1 MGAKLEFIG
10 ANGNVINLFDN
21 PYYGIT
27 NIDGFTVADVEVA
40 SSTTA
45 SIDGDV
51 INNLRVTP
59 RTVVLDLKVKNNVNV
74 ETAKRWLLQTVKP
87 KLPGRIRMTQDG
99 RETELSGI
107 VENIEMP
114 RFTNGVICQVTLYC
128 SVPYWQDVNYVL
140 VEISRLI
147 DLHYFPK
154 DQGGLAFPSGGI
166 PLGSYNLNNTQTYYN
181 DGDAETGM
189 LITIIALGDV
199 VNPIIYDVT
208 GAYIGVIDTMA
219 EGDVIEI
226 NTNRGEKYVR
236 KNGENIFSKIKS
248 GSSFLQLAIGDNQ
261 LTVNAD
267 SGTQNNM
274 YFIITFKRRF
284 V

>member
-99 RETELSGI
+99 RETELGGI

-114 RFTNGVICQVTLYC
+114 RFTNGVICQVSLYC

-208 GAYIGVIDTMA
+208 GAYIGVIDTMV

-274 YFIITFKRRF
+274 YFMITFKRRF

>member
-10 ANGNVINLFDN
+10 ANGNIINLFDN

-114 RFTNGVICQVTLYC
+114 RFTNGVICQVSLHC

-236 KNGENIFSKIKS
+236 KNGENIFSKIRS

-274 YFIITFKRRF
+274 YFMITFKRRF

>member
-10 ANGNVINLFDN
+10 ANGNIINLFDN

-114 RFTNGVICQVTLYC
+114 RFTNGVICQVSLHC

-166 PLGSYNLNNTQTYYN
+166 PLGSYNLNNTQIYYN

-236 KNGENIFSKIKS
+236 KNGENIFSKIRS

-274 YFIITFKRRF
+274 YFMITFKRRF

>member
-114 RFTNGVICQVTLYC
+114 RFTNGVICQVSLHC

-267 SGTQNNM
+267 SGMQNNM
-274 YFIITFKRRF
+274 YFMITFKRRF

>member
-114 RFTNGVICQVTLYC
+114 RFTNGVICQVSLHC

-166 PLGSYNLNNTQTYYN
+166 PLGSYNLNNTQTCYN

-189 LITIIALGDV
+189 LITIIALSDV

-236 KNGENIFSKIKS
+236 KNGENIFSKIRS

-274 YFIITFKRRF
+274 YFMITFKRRF

>member
-1 MGAKLEFIG
+1 
-10 ANGNVINLFDN
+10 
-21 PYYGIT
+21 
-27 NIDGFTVADVEVA
+27 
-40 SSTTA
+40 
-45 SIDGDV
+45 
-51 INNLRVTP
+51 
-59 RTVVLDLKVKNNVNV
+59 
-74 ETAKRWLLQTVKP
+74 
-87 KLPGRIRMTQDG
+87 
-99 RETELSGI
+99 
-107 VENIEMP
+107 MP
-114 RFTNGVICQVTLYC
+114 RFTNGVICQVSLHC

-199 VNPIIYDVT
+199 FNPIIYDVT

-274 YFIITFKRRF
+274 YFMITFKRRF

>member
-10 ANGNVINLFDN
+10 ANGNIINLFDN

-87 KLPGRIRMTQDG
+87 KLPGKIRMTQDG

-114 RFTNGVICQVTLYC
+114 RFTNGVICQVSLYC

-154 DQGGLAFPSGGI
+154 EQGGLAVPSGGI

-274 YFIITFKRRF
+274 YFMITFKRRF

>member
-10 ANGNVINLFDN
+10 ANGNIINLFDN
-21 PYYGIT
+21 TYYGIT

-74 ETAKRWLLQTVKP
+74 ETAKRWLLHTVKP

-99 RETELSGI
+99 RETELGGI

-114 RFTNGVICQVTLYC
+114 RFTNGVICQVSLHC

-236 KNGENIFSKIKS
+236 KNGENIFSKIRS

-274 YFIITFKRRF
+274 YFMITFKRRF

>member
-10 ANGNVINLFDN
+10 ANGNIINLFDN

-114 RFTNGVICQVTLYC
+114 RFTNGVICQVSLHC

-208 GAYIGVIDTMA
+208 GAYIGVIDTIT

-274 YFIITFKRRF
+274 YFMITFKRRF

>member
-10 ANGNVINLFDN
+10 ANGNIINLFDN

-99 RETELSGI
+99 RETELGGI

-114 RFTNGVICQVTLYC
+114 RFTNGVICQVSLHC

-236 KNGENIFSKIKS
+236 KNGENIFSKIRS

-274 YFIITFKRRF
+274 YFMITFKRRF

>member
-114 RFTNGVICQVTLYC
+114 RFTNGVICQVSLHC

-208 GAYIGVIDTMA
+208 GAYIGVIDTMT

-274 YFIITFKRRF
+274 YFMITFKRRF

>member
-10 ANGNVINLFDN
+10 ANGNIINLFDN

-189 LITIIALGDV
+189 LITIIALGYV

-274 YFIITFKRRF
+274 YFMITFKRRF

>member
-107 VENIEMP
+107 VENIDMP
-114 RFTNGVICQVTLYC
+114 RFTNGVICQVSLHC

-147 DLHYFPK
+147 DLHYFPE

-274 YFIITFKRRF
+274 YFMITFKRRF

>member
-10 ANGNVINLFDN
+10 ANGNIINLFDN

-114 RFTNGVICQVTLYC
+114 RFTNGVICQVSLHC

-189 LITIIALGDV
+189 LITIIALSDV

-236 KNGENIFSKIKS
+236 KNGENIFSKIRS

-274 YFIITFKRRF
+274 YFMITFKRRF

>member
-10 ANGNVINLFDN
+10 ANGNIINLFDN

-114 RFTNGVICQVTLYC
+114 RFTNGVICQVSLHC

-199 VNPIIYDVT
+199 VNPIIYNVT

-274 YFIITFKRRF
+274 YFMITFKRRF

>member
-10 ANGNVINLFDN
+10 ANGNIINLFDN

-114 RFTNGVICQVTLYC
+114 RFTNGVICQVSLHC

-189 LITIIALGDV
+189 LITIIALSDV

-274 YFIITFKRRF
+274 YFMITFKRRF

>member
-10 ANGNVINLFDN
+10 ANGNIINLFDN

-99 RETELSGI
+99 RETELGGI

-114 RFTNGVICQVTLYC
+114 RFTNGVICQVSLHC

-189 LITIIALGDV
+189 LITIIAIGDV

-274 YFIITFKRRF
+274 YFMITFKRRF

>member
-10 ANGNVINLFDN
+10 ANGNIINLFDN

-99 RETELSGI
+99 RETELGGI

-114 RFTNGVICQVTLYC
+114 RFTNGVICQVSLHC

-154 DQGGLAFPSGGI
+154 DKGGLAFPSSGI

-236 KNGENIFSKIKS
+236 KNGENVFSKIRS

-274 YFIITFKRRF
+274 YFMITFKRRF

>member
-10 ANGNVINLFDN
+10 ANGNIINLFDN

-114 RFTNGVICQVTLYC
+114 RFTNGVICQVSLYC

-140 VEISRLI
+140 VEIFRLI
-147 DLHYFPK
+147 ALHYF
-154 DQGGLAFPSGGI
+154 
-166 PLGSYNLNNTQTYYN
+166 
-181 DGDAETGM
+181 
-189 LITIIALGDV
+189 
-199 VNPIIYDVT
+199 
-208 GAYIGVIDTMA
+208 
-219 EGDVIEI
+219 
-226 NTNRGEKYVR
+226 R
-236 KNGENIFSKIKS
+236 
-248 GSSFLQLAIGDNQ
+248 
-261 LTVNAD
+261 
-267 SGTQNNM
+267 
-274 YFIITFKRRF
+274 
-284 V
+284 

>member
-114 RFTNGVICQVTLYC
+114 RFTNGVICQVSLHC

-189 LITIIALGDV
+189 LITIIALSDV

-236 KNGENIFSKIKS
+236 KNGENIFSKIRS

-274 YFIITFKRRF
+274 YFMITFKRRF

>member
-107 VENIEMP
+107 VENIDMP
-114 RFTNGVICQVTLYC
+114 RFTNGVICQVSLHC

-147 DLHYFPK
+147 DLHYFHE

-274 YFIITFKRRF
+274 YFMITFKRRF

>member
-1 MGAKLEFIG
+1 
-10 ANGNVINLFDN
+10 
-21 PYYGIT
+21 
-27 NIDGFTVADVEVA
+27 
-40 SSTTA
+40 
-45 SIDGDV
+45 
-51 INNLRVTP
+51 
-59 RTVVLDLKVKNNVNV
+59 
-74 ETAKRWLLQTVKP
+74 
-87 KLPGRIRMTQDG
+87 
-99 RETELSGI
+99 
-107 VENIEMP
+107 
-114 RFTNGVICQVTLYC
+114 
-128 SVPYWQDVNYVL
+128 
-140 VEISRLI
+140 
-147 DLHYFPK
+147 
-154 DQGGLAFPSGGI
+154 
-166 PLGSYNLNNTQTYYN
+166 
-181 DGDAETGM
+181 M

-236 KNGENIFSKIKS
+236 KNGENIFSKIRS

-274 YFIITFKRRF
+274 YFMITFKRRF

>member
-10 ANGNVINLFDN
+10 ANGNIINLFDN

-99 RETELSGI
+99 RETELGGI

-114 RFTNGVICQVTLYC
+114 RFTNGVICQVSLHC

-236 KNGENIFSKIKS
+236 KNGENVFSKIRS

-274 YFIITFKRRF
+274 YFMITFKRRF

>member
-10 ANGNVINLFDN
+10 ANGNIINLFDN

-114 RFTNGVICQVTLYC
+114 RFTNGVICQVSLHC

-274 YFIITFKRRF
+274 YFMITFKRRF

>member
-10 ANGNVINLFDN
+10 ANGNIINLFDN

-99 RETELSGI
+99 RETELGGI

-114 RFTNGVICQVTLYC
+114 RFTNGVICQVSLHC

-274 YFIITFKRRF
+274 YFMITFKRRF

>member
-10 ANGNVINLFDN
+10 ANGNIINLFDN

-274 YFIITFKRRF
+274 YFMITFKRRF

>member
-10 ANGNVINLFDN
+10 ANGNIINLFDN

-99 RETELSGI
+99 RETELGGI

-114 RFTNGVICQVTLYC
+114 RFTNGVICQVSLHC